1 MTKNKKKKKN
11 IFQKF
16 WAFRR
21 KFWCQRII
29 PNLITNGARIF
40 FYRYIGFKH
49 IGKHVFIGMKCY
61 LDDLEPKMLFVEDN
75 VSISYGVYFACHGK
89 GQDHQPITIKKGAYI
104 GARSTIISPVP
115 GGVEI
120 GENAIVG
127 AGSLVNR
134 SIPSGETW
142 AGNPARKIK

>member
-1 MTKNKKKKKN
+1 
-11 IFQKF
+11 
-16 WAFRR
+16 
-21 KFWCQRII
+21 
-29 PNLITNGARIF
+29 
-40 FYRYIGFKH
+40 
-49 IGKHVFIGMKCY
+49 MKCY

-115 GGVEI
+115 GGIEI